1 VAQILVRSLD
11 EETVASLKARARLS
25 GRSLQ
30 GEVKLILETASA
42 MPMDQARAAAA
53 RWRRRLAGRIDG
65 DSAALIREDRSR

>member
-1 VAQILVRSLD
+1 MRSLD
-11 EETVASLKARARLS
+11 EETIASLKARARNS

-42 MPMDQARAAAA
+42 MSMDQARAAAA

-65 DSAALIREDRSR
+65 DSALMIREGRAR

>member
-1 VAQILVRSLD
+1 MRSLY
-11 EETVASLKARARLS
+11 EETIASLKARARNS

-42 MPMDQARAAAA
+42 MSMDQARAAAA

-65 DSAALIREDRSR
+65 DSALMIREGRAR